1 MRYKEIKTYMLRKK
15 YCIEEI
21 KPSILLYALFL
32 IFPLLFTR
40 CEINVKGCDV
50 SYYYS
55 IILFGNI
62 QDKKKIKETIN
73 VFMEIFC

>member
-15 YCIEEI
+15 YSIEEI

-55 IILFGNI
+55 IILFVNI
-62 QDKKKIKETIN
+62 QDKKKNKETIN